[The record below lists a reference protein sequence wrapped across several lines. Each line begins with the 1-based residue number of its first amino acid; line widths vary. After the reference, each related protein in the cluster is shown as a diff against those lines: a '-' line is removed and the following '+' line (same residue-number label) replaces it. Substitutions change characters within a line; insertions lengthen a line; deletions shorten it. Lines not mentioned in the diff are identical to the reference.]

1 MTNSGLVYF
10 QLTIDV
16 AETEA
21 AMLAAALEGF
31 AAPAPQSVTA
41 RRMGKGV
48 PWRVEAIFDEAP
60 DEDALAEF
68 LIDVLVAQTP
78 VEEGFDL
85 RFTLEALP
93 EEDWLALSQ
102 AALPPIRTRRF
113 YVRQPH
119 LPLPADLG
127 ARHVIT
133 IEAGLAFGT
142 GHHATTKG
150 CLLALE
156 ELAISL
162 RVRPIVSPLPLR
174 EGDRGRGRATILG
187 AAACGATPLPDP
199 PPQGGRGTRRSA
211 LRVLDL
217 GTGTGLLAIAA
228 AKLWPACRATAS
240 DIDPVAT
247 EVARANCRLNGA
259 PNIRCVTAPGFHHMA
274 LAEKFDLVL
283 ANILAGPLKRLARDL
298 AAHTSPGAH
307 AIISGILDEQAADV
321 LAVYRAAGFRLVRRR
336 DFEGWSAL
344 ILARI

>member
-1 MTNSGLVYF
+1 VFYH

-16 AETEA
+16 AEEQA

-31 AAPAPQSVTA
+31 AAPTPQSVTA
-41 RRMGKGV
+41 RRMGRNL
-48 PWRVEAIFDEAP
+48 PWRVDANFDQAP
-60 DEDALAEF
+60 DEAALAVF
-68 LIDVLVAQTP
+68 LQDIAPGVSFDVAP
-78 VEEGFDL
+78 
-85 RFTLEALP
+85 LP

-127 ARHVIT
+127 ARHVLT

-156 ELAISL
+156 ELETRSPPPLRGRVRVGGRAAISDAVFH
-162 RVRPIVSPLPLR
+162 RTTPPPNPLPQEPALR
-174 EGDRGRGRATILG
+174 PSRSEGSGWE
-187 AAACGATPLPDP
+187 
-199 PPQGGRGTRRSA
+199 GGTKRRSPR
-211 LRVLDL
+211 RVLDL

-228 AKLWPACRATAS
+228 AKLWPGIRAVAS

-259 PNIRCVTAPGFHHMA
+259 PGIRCVTAAGFRHEA
-274 LAEKFDLVL
+274 LAPKFDLVL
-283 ANILAGPLKRLARDL
+283 ANILAAPLKHLARDV
-298 AAHTSPGAH
+298 AAHTSPGARV
-307 AIISGILDEQAADV
+307 ILSGILDEQAADV
-321 LAVYRAAGFRLVRRR
+321 IGAYRGAGFKLVRRR
-336 DFEGWSAL
+336 DLEGWSAL
-344 ILARI
+344 VLARV